1 MNDVQTFQVLL
12 VKDAKFCKLRYKIV
26 VYGLF
31 KKKIGTRLTT
41 RRGRKS
47 LPSRLKANTAPKTKL
62 KIVLMPRSECERLFA
77 RNEKGSYIG
86 TEEERTWTEQELE
99 DRYGKCKAALPA
111 ASMRYQSPEKVT
123 GGYGLS

>member
-12 VKDAKFCKLRYKIV
+12 FKDAKFCKLRCKIV

-47 LPSRLKANTAPKTKL
+47 LPSRLKFNTAPKTKL

-86 TEEERTWTEQELE
+86 TEEKRTWTKQELE
-99 DRYGKCKAALPA
+99 DRYGKYKAALPA
-111 ASMRYQSPEKVT
+111 APMRY
-123 GGYGLS
+123 